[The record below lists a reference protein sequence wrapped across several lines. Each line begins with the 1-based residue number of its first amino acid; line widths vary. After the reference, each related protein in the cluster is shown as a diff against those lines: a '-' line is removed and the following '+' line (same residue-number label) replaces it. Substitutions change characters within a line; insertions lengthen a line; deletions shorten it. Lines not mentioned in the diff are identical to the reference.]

1 MDDLFEAMYVPPV
14 LREAVSGRAW
24 VQAMLDFE
32 AALAR
37 AVAPPEAAEAI
48 AAECRAE
55 RFDVGELANAAR
67 ATGNPAAPLVARLT
81 DIVGGEAAGWVHT
94 GATSQDVLDSAEML
108 VARRA
113 LSVVDSELT
122 GVAGECARLAEEHR
136 DTPMAAR
143 TLLQQALPTTF
154 GLKVAG
160 WLSAVL
166 AARRRLRN
174 LPLAVQLGG
183 AAGTLASLGP
193 EGPAAVER
201 VAEALG
207 LGAPELPWHSDR
219 GRVGE
224 LGAALVLAAG
234 AAEKAGLDLVLLAQ
248 TEVGEVAEA
257 AGRGGSSTLPQKRN
271 PVGAAMTIACARR
284 VRGEASVLLAAA
296 REEHERG
303 AGGWQS
309 EWQAVSEA
317 LAATGGAAWALREAL
332 EGLEVRPA
340 RMRENLEAEDGAIM
354 AEAATTAL
362 APRLGRHRAHEL
374 VGRAVRSEE
383 GLRAGLAGELS
394 EEELD
399 AALDPAC
406 YLGSTGTFV
415 DRALMRWREEQ

>member
-1 MDDLFEAMYVPPV
+1 MEDLFEAMYVPPA
-14 LREAVSGRAW
+14 LREAVSARAW

-37 AVAPPEAAEAI
+37 FVAPAEASEAI

-55 RFDVGELANAAR
+55 RFEVGELADAAR
-67 ATGNPAAPLVARLT
+67 ATGNPAAPLVKRLT
-81 DIVGGEAAGWVHT
+81 DAVGGDAAGWVHT

-113 LSVVDSELT
+113 VSLVDSELA

-154 GLKVAG
+154 GLKAAG
-160 WLSAVL
+160 WLSGVL
-166 AARRRLRN
+166 AARRRLRDV
-174 LPLAVQLGG
+174 PLAVQLGG
-183 AAGTLASLGP
+183 AAGTLASLGS

-224 LGAALVLAAG
+224 LGAALALAAG
-234 AAEKAGLDLVLLAQ
+234 AAEKVALDIALLAQ

-257 AGRGGSSTLPQKRN
+257 AGPGGSSTLPQKRN
-271 PVGAAMTIACARR
+271 PVGATMTIACARR
-284 VRGEASVLLAAA
+284 VQGEVSVLLAAA
-296 REEHERG
+296 PEEHERG

-309 EWQAVSEA
+309 EWQALSGA

-340 RMRENLEAEDGAIM
+340 RMRENLEAHGGLIM

-362 APRLGRHRAHEL
+362 APRMGRHAAHEL
-374 VGRAVRSEE
+374 VGRAARSER
-383 GLRAGLAGELS
+383 GLRAELSGELS
-394 EEELD
+394 DEELD
-399 AALDPAC
+399 AALDPQR
-406 YLGSTGTFV
+406 YLGAAGDFV
-415 DRALMRWREEQ
+415 DRALTRWREEG